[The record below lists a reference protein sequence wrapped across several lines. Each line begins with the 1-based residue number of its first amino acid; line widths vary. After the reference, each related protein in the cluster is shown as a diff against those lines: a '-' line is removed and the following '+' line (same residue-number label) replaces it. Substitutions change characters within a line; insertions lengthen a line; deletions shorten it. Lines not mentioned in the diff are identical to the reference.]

1 MSKYYLICHNGKQL
15 ETVSPNQARTSDN
28 VLFQADADI
37 WNDFRNHIKEKIYDL
52 TPEQLI
58 KRWKEYEAEWYNS

>member
-15 ETVSPNQARTSDN
+15 ETVHPNQARISDN

-37 WNDFRNHIKEKIYDL
+37 WNGFREHIKEKIYDL

-58 KRWKEYEAEWYNS
+58 KRWKEYEAGWYNS

>member
-37 WNDFRNHIKEKIYDL
+37 WNDFRNHVKNIYDL